1 MLDWLNDHMDAVI
14 SAASF
19 LVLAAFLIWVRR
31 TKEFYWTDF
40 WYAFPWFGGLA
51 RAIRE
56 KNLHPVQD
64 DVTAETITPAQQA
77 LIATY
82 FNQIGVITGER
93 FHRAYRFLLLAKQ
106 SDRRPMP
113 FWGLPILFLLLLA
126 EALGFGML
134 LAPFIAAE
142 ITPNAAEII
151 GFAIAFVMAIIAA
164 GLTHAAGAEFYE
176 SGLVAKMRRIANNGK
191 IPLYRM
197 AIANDEDQ
205 EIDRYDDDVTRFGN
219 RVLESAADKA
229 GRKFIASAFLF
240 ILVVL
245 GASSLLRYENLR
257 LAVTQQTALQAQ
269 PEDTALGSNPF
280 AAPASL
286 AAASS
291 AAASLPPDVAQNV
304 QDSQSQVQVEEASE
318 QLLGGVAGIV
328 GLGVIFVFTQ
338 IYAMTLGIRYGH
350 LERGRIKS
358 AYRNGTMGYSSYE
371 DYKRHVLDPRVRRT
385 ERRLQQLKNGLFNDS
400 QTPPS
405 TLTFSHW
412 LSMKMQAESAAL
424 RAADPAPR
432 AATLASPAEFSA
444 PAIAARI
451 MSIADT
457 GTRRAELR
465 RMIATLDESQREKL
479 QVAVERIQQSRAA
492 PSWVDE
498 V

>member
-1 MLDWLNDHMDAVI
+1 MNWLNDHLDAVI
-14 SAASF
+14 SAMTT
-19 LVLAAFLIWVRR
+19 LVLIVLLIWLRR

-40 WYAFPWFGGLA
+40 WYAFPWFGAL
-51 RAIRE
+51 RKAIRE
-56 KNLHPVQD
+56 KNLHPVRD
-64 DVTAETITPAQQA
+64 DVTGETITPAQQA
-77 LIATY
+77 LISTY
-82 FNQIGVITGER
+82 FNQIGVITRER

-113 FWGLPILFLLLLA
+113 LWGLPILFLLLLA

-142 ITPNAAEII
+142 ITPDAAEII
-151 GFAIAFVMAIIAA
+151 GFAIAFVMAVIAA
-164 GLTHAAGAEFYE
+164 GLTHAGGAEFYE
-176 SGLVAKMRRIANNGK
+176 SGLIAKMRRIANNGK

-205 EIDRYDDDVTRFGN
+205 EIDANDDDVTRFGN

-257 LAVTQQTALQAQ
+257 LAVTQQSALQSRPDA
-269 PEDTALGSNPF
+269 GSNPF
-280 AAPASL
+280 AA
-286 AAASS
+286 
-291 AAASLPPDVAQNV
+291 LPPDVAQNA
-304 QDSQSQVQVEEASE
+304 QDAQGQVQVEEASE

-350 LERGRIKS
+350 IERARVKS
-358 AYRNGTMGYSSYE
+358 AYRNGTMGFSSYE

-400 QTPPS
+400 QTPPT

-412 LSMKMQAESAAL
+412 LDTKMQAESAAL
-424 RAADPAPR
+424 RASDPGGPAP
-432 AATLASPAEFSA
+432 LALPPEFSA

-451 MSIADT
+451 MNIADT
-457 GTRRAELR
+457 ASRRAELR
-465 RMIATLDESQREKL
+465 RVIATLDEAQRAQL
-479 QVAVERIQQSRAA
+479 QSAIERIQQNAA

>member
-1 MLDWLNDHMDAVI
+1 VLNILNHHLDGVI
-14 SAASF
+14 SAVIC
-19 LVLAAFLIWVRR
+19 LILTVFLIWVRR
-31 TKEFYWTDF
+31 TREFYWTDF

-64 DVTAETITPAQQA
+64 DITAQTITPAQQA

-82 FNQIGVITGER
+82 FNQIGVITRER
-93 FHRAYRFLLLAKQ
+93 FQRAYRFLLLAKQ
-106 SDRRPMP
+106 SDRRPTP

-151 GFAIAFVMAIIAA
+151 GFAIALVMAIIAA

-176 SGLVAKMRRIANNGK
+176 SGLIAKMRRIANNSK

-205 EIDRYDDDVTRFGN
+205 EIDSRDDDVTRFGN
-219 RVLESAADKA
+219 RVLESAEDKA

-257 LAVTQQTALQAQ
+257 LAVTQQSALQAQ
-269 PEDTALGSNPF
+269 PDAALGSNPF
-280 AAPASL
+280 A
-286 AAASS
+286 S
-291 AAASLPPDVAQNV
+291 AGPPEASLPPDVAQSA
-304 QDSQSQVQVEEASE
+304 QDAQNQVQVEEASE
-318 QLLGGVAGIV
+318 QLLGGVAGII

-350 LERGRIKS
+350 LERARVQS

-412 LSMKMQAESAAL
+412 LSVKMQMESAAL
-424 RAADPAPR
+424 RAVGSAPGPA
-432 AATLASPAEFSA
+432 LALPPEFSA
-444 PAIAARI
+444 ATIAARI
-451 MSIADT
+451 MNIADA
-457 GTRRAELR
+457 GTRRVELR
-465 RMIATLDESQREKL
+465 CVIATLDDAQCADL
-479 QVAVERIQQSRAA
+479 QKAIERIRESRAAA

>member
-1 MLDWLNDHMDAVI
+1 VELKVLNFLGDHLASVI
-14 SAASF
+14 SIAIS
-19 LVLAAFLIWVRR
+19 LVLIIFLIWLQR

-40 WYAFPWFGGLA
+40 WYAFPWVGGLS
-51 RAIRE
+51 RSIRE
-56 KNLHPVQD
+56 KNLHPVRD
-64 DVTAETITPAQQA
+64 DVTGEMITPAQQA
-77 LIATY
+77 LISTY
-82 FNQIGVITGER
+82 FNHIGVITQLR
-93 FHRAYRFLLLAKQ
+93 FQRAYRFLLLAKQ

-126 EALGFGML
+126 EGLGFGML

-176 SGLVAKMRRIANNGK
+176 SGLIAKMRRIANNRK
-191 IPLYRM
+191 IALYRL

-205 EIDRYDDDVTRFGN
+205 EIDRDDDDVTRFGN
-219 RVLESAADKA
+219 RVLESAEDRAAK
-229 GRKFIASAFLF
+229 KFIASAFLF
-240 ILVVL
+240 IVVVL

-257 LAVTQQTALQAQ
+257 LAVTQQSALQAQ
-269 PEDTALGSNPF
+269 TDAVQGSNPF
-280 AAPASL
+280 AAPGA
-286 AAASS
+286 
-291 AAASLPPDVAQNV
+291 LPPEVEQNAQDA
-304 QDSQSQVQVEEASE
+304 QAQVQVQEATE

-350 LERGRIKS
+350 LERARIKA
-358 AYRNGTMGYSSYE
+358 AYKNGTMGYSSYE

-385 ERRLQQLKNGLFNDS
+385 ERRLQQLKNGLFRDS

-405 TLTFSHW
+405 TLTFGHW
-412 LSMKMQAESAAL
+412 LATKMHAESAAL
-424 RAADPAPR
+424 RGHDPGMGQAA
-432 AATLASPAEFSA
+432 FSA
-444 PAIAARI
+444 AAVAERI
-451 MSIADT
+451 MGIADT
-457 GTRRAELR
+457 AARRGELR
-465 RMIATLDESQREKL
+465 RVVAGLDASQAAAL
-479 QVAVERIQQSRAA
+479 QAAIENIRQSRAA

>member
-1 MLDWLNDHMDAVI
+1 VPNFLTDHLDAVI
-14 SAASF
+14 SAATC
-19 LVLAAFLIWVRR
+19 LVIVIFLIWVRR
-31 TKEFYWTDF
+31 TREFYWTDF
-40 WYAFPWFGGLA
+40 WYAFPWFGALHKS
-51 RAIRE
+51 IRE
-56 KNLHPVQD
+56 KNLHPVRD
-64 DVTAETITPAQQA
+64 EVTGEIITPAQQA
-77 LIATY
+77 LISTY
-82 FNQIGVITGER
+82 FNQIGVITRER

-113 FWGLPILFLLLLA
+113 VWGLPILFLLLLA

-164 GLTHAAGAEFYE
+164 GLTHAAGTEFYE
-176 SGLVAKMRRIANNGK
+176 SGLVAKMRRIANNSK
-191 IPLYRM
+191 IPLYRL

-205 EIDRYDDDVTRFGN
+205 EIDRDDDDVTRFGN

-229 GRKFIASAFLF
+229 GRKFIVSAFLF

-257 LAVTQQTALQAQ
+257 LAVTQQSALQAQ
-269 PEDTALGSNPF
+269 PGAALGSNPF
-280 AAPASL
+280 AAPS
-286 AAASS
+286 
-291 AAASLPPDVAQNV
+291 SLPPDVAQNA
-304 QDSQSQVQVEEASE
+304 QDAQQQVQVEESSE
-318 QLLGGVAGIV
+318 QLLGGVAGIA

-350 LERGRIKS
+350 LERARIKS

-385 ERRLQQLKNGLFNDS
+385 ERRLQQLKNGLFSDS

-412 LSMKMQAESAAL
+412 LATKMQAERAAL
-424 RAADPAPR
+424 PAAGPEPAALALPPR
-432 AATLASPAEFSA
+432 FSA

-451 MSIADT
+451 MNIADT
-457 GTRRAELR
+457 SERRAELR
-465 RMIATLDESQREKL
+465 RVIATLDEAQRTEL
-479 QVAVERIQQSRAA
+479 QIAIERIRQSAA

>member
-1 MLDWLNDHMDAVI
+1 MLSWLNDHLGDVI
-14 SAASF
+14 SFGIA
-19 LVLAAFLIWVRR
+19 LVLVIFLIWVRR
-31 TKEFYWTDF
+31 TKEFHWTDF
-40 WYAFPWFGGLA
+40 WYAFPWFGGLR
-51 RAIRE
+51 RAIKE
-56 KNLHPVQD
+56 KNLHPVRD
-64 DVTAETITPAQQA
+64 EVTGEIITPAQQA

-82 FNQIGVITGER
+82 FNQIGVITRER

-142 ITPNAAEII
+142 ITPNAAEVI

-176 SGLVAKMRRIANNGK
+176 SGLIAKMRRIANNRK
-191 IPLYRM
+191 IPLYRI
-197 AIANDEDQ
+197 ALANDEDQ
-205 EIDRYDDDVTRFGN
+205 ELDRDDDDVTRFGN
-219 RVLESAADKA
+219 RVLESAEDKA

-257 LAVTQQTALQAQ
+257 LAVTQQSALQAQ
-269 PEDTALGSNPF
+269 PDDAAGGNPF
-280 AAPASL
+280 ASPAG
-286 AAASS
+286 
-291 AAASLPPDVAQNV
+291 LPPDVAQNA
-304 QDSQSQVQVEEASE
+304 QSAQQQVQVEEASE

-338 IYAMTLGIRYGH
+338 VYAMTLGIRYGH
-350 LERGRIKS
+350 LERARIKS

-405 TLTFSHW
+405 TLTFGHW
-412 LSMKMQAESAAL
+412 LEMKMQAESAAL
-424 RAADPAPR
+424 RATDPAPR
-432 AATLASPAEFSA
+432 AAALALPAEFSA
-444 PAIAARI
+444 ASVAVRI
-451 MSIADT
+451 MDIADT
-457 GTRRAELR
+457 AARRAELR
-465 RMIATLDESQREKL
+465 RVIVTLDDARRAQL
-479 QVAVERIQQSRAA
+479 QAAIERIRTGRAAA